1 MGSEVWLLTDKGLLF
16 SNGRPVPG
24 VPFGAKPVTAGIA
37 SAGFIALLVGE
48 REVWL
53 RTSTTWKMAAR
64 SDTELYC
71 LARSAEGRILV
82 GTEDAQLAWVEEGCL
97 RFLESFKTVPERALW
112 DTPYGAPPE
121 LRSLA
126 VGADGTIYANV
137 HVGWIVRS
145 MDRGESWRSLR
156 NGLDRDVH
164 QVTAHPTD
172 ADTVFAATAEGF
184 HISHDHGDT
193 FDRRPN
199 GMPYLYQRA
208 TVCFPDRDVYLASTA
223 KHDRGAGARLYRSED
238 EGQTWV
244 RVRGLPETLNRNI
257 NTHQLAALSGGR
269 GLVVARDTALFETE
283 DYGETWR
290 EVASDLPNVNAVLAV

>member
-1 MGSEVWLLTDKGLLF
+1 MGSEVWLLTDRGPL
-16 SNGRPVPG
+16 STNGRPVSG
-24 VPFGAKPVTAGIA
+24 VPFGGKPVTAGFA
-37 SAGFIALLVGE
+37 SVGFIALIVGE
-48 REVWL
+48 REVWT
-53 RTSTTWKMAAR
+53 RTGTTWNLAVRSDREMYCVAR
-64 SDTELYC
+64 SL
-71 LARSAEGRILV
+71 EGRILI
-82 GTEDAQLAWVEEGCL
+82 GTSEAQLAWAQEGDL
-97 RFLESFKTVPERALW
+97 RFLESFRMVPERPLW

-126 VGADGTIYANV
+126 IGADGTIYANV

-145 MDRGESWRSLR
+145 MDGGESWRSLR

-164 QVTAHPTD
+164 QVTAHPTE
-172 ADTVFAATAEGF
+172 ADRVFAATAEGF
-184 HISHDHGDT
+184 HISRDHGEH

-238 EGQTWV
+238 EGRTWV
-244 RVRGLPETLNRNI
+244 RVSGLPETLNRNI
-257 NTHQLAALSGGR
+257 NTHQLAARSGGR
-269 GLVVARDTALFETE
+269 GVVVVRDNTLFETE

-290 EVASDLPNVNAVLAV
+290 EVVGELPNVNAVLSL